1 MLIAQMDGL
10 ELLPDLSE
18 LVQGVMAVL
27 LLAVP
32 LLVVAGFA
40 IWVRRSAQRR
50 DDLEARI
57 ERLEESLLEGHDP
70 KR

>member
-1 MLIAQMDGL
+1 MLIAQMDEI
-10 ELLPDLSE
+10 ELLPDASE
-18 LVQGVMAVL
+18 LVQGVMGFL

-32 LLVVAGFA
+32 LLVVVALVVGVKRLA
-40 IWVRRSAQRR
+40 KRR

-57 ERLEESLLEGHDP
+57 ERLEESLPEERDP